1 MASTPLTQK
10 QLQTCAKVEHQ
21 RQVDCEACALSKLC
35 LPLGLHRDELEQLT
49 NLVRRQD
56 RVDRTQ
62 TLFEMHSPFHCL
74 YVVRSGAFK
83 TTLIARDGR
92 QQVSGFYF
100 PGEFIGLDA
109 IFPQQY
115 QSRAT
120 ALEDSSVCLLPY
132 TALETLSQQ
141 LPGLQHQLLTRLSKE
156 LSADKNLLL
165 SLGQKSAGEKLLTFL
180 LSLSR
185 RFADRGF
192 SANQFELPMTRAD
205 IANHLGLAVETVSR
219 ELKRLQQQS
228 LISINGKQVQ
238 LNASDEIA
246 RICS

>member
-1 MASTPLTQK
+1 MTSSPLTQK
-10 QLQTCAKVEHQ
+10 QIQDCAEAGNQ
-21 RQVDCEACALSKLC
+21 RQIDCEACALSRLC
-35 LPLGLHRDELEQLT
+35 LPLGLHREELDHLSR
-49 NLVRRQD
+49 LVRRQD
-56 RVDRTQ
+56 RVSRGQ

-83 TTLIARDGR
+83 TTISVSDGR

-115 QSRAT
+115 QSRAS

-132 TALETLSQQ
+132 SALETLSQQ
-141 LPGLQHQLLTRLSKE
+141 LPGLQNQLLTRLSKE

-165 SLGQKSAGEKLLTFL
+165 SLGQKSASEKLLTFL

-205 IANHLGLAVETVSR
+205 MANHLGLAVETVSR

-228 LISINGKQVQ
+228 LISISGKQVKI
-238 LNASDEIA
+238 NAGDEIA